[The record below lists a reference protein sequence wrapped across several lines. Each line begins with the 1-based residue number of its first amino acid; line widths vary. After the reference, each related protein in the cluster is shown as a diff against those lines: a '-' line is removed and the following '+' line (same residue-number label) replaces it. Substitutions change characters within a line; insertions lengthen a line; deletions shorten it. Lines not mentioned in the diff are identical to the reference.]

1 MSQRSLKTSIMNL
14 AQYSEV
20 ARSFRRELEAA
31 NKSINTIDTYM
42 RAVNQLAA
50 FLAERAMPTDVAGI
64 TREHI
69 QEYLADL
76 RSRNKASSVNTRFRS
91 LQQFFNWLVDEGEVQ
106 ASPMARM
113 KQPTFDVEPPE
124 ALSDDQVRKLLKACT
139 GTDFTARRDTAII
152 RLMYDTGLRRG
163 EVAAMMIEDVD
174 LDTGVLRVL
183 GKGAKVRYQPVG
195 RKAARDLDRYVR
207 ARAKHPEAGS
217 PQLWLGRGGPLTA
230 SGVYQVVR
238 DRARQ
243 AGLSHVHPHQLRH
256 AFAHAMKAGG
266 GSDDDLTRLG
276 GWSSRQ
282 MIARYGAAQ
291 ADERAR
297 ETHRRLSP
305 GDRRDCSVDGGR

>member
-163 EVAAMMIEDVD
+163 EVAAIMIEDVD
-174 LDTGVLRVL
+174 LDTSTIRVM
-183 GKGAKVRYQPVG
+183 GKGRKVRYQPIGQKV
-195 RKAARDLDRYVR
+195 ARDIDRYLRVR
-207 ARAKHPEAGS
+207 ARHPRADL
-217 PQLWLGRGGPLTA
+217 PHLWLGQSGSMTG
-230 SGVYQVVR
+230 SGVYQVIR
-238 DRARQ
+238 RRGKQ
-243 AGLSHVHPHQLRH
+243 AGLGNVYPHQVRH
-256 AFAHAMKAGG
+256 GFADSMKSGG
-266 GSDDDLTRLG
+266 ASDDDLMRLG

-282 MIARYGAAQ
+282 MVSRYGASQ
-291 ADERAR
+291 ADARAR

-305 GDRRDCSVDGGR
+305 GDQV